1 MNLRL
6 ILRIARTELAVLFL
20 LTGRM
25 VAAGR
30 IYMPSRIRL
39 YEYPD
44 GNSKNKSIGQHDH
57 F

>member
-6 ILRIARTELAVLFL
+6 ILRIARTELAVLFYSPVAWL
-20 LTGRM
+20 LPG
-25 VAAGR
+25 
-30 IYMPSRIRL
+30 RIRL

>member
-6 ILRIARTELAVLFL
+6 ILRIARYRTSGTLL

-30 IYMPSRIRL
+30 IYMPGRIRL

>member
-6 ILRIARTELAVLFL
+6 ILRIARTELAVLFYSPVAWL
-20 LTGRM
+20 LL
-25 VAAGR
+25 VAFYMPGR
-30 IYMPSRIRL
+30 IRF

>member
-1 MNLRL
+1 MGGFFRSKKFRI
-6 ILRIARTELAVLFL
+6 ILSGTLL

-30 IYMPSRIRL
+30 IYMPGRIRL